1 MLAIR
6 WLMEFE
12 SLSIKISDLPKEISV
27 SVPAVLTEEQLKE
40 IVEDLRGQ
48 ILYNS
53 RNEESETVPELNVT
67 VIEKHPSSVVFR
79 ASV

>member
-1 MLAIR
+1 
-6 WLMEFE
+6 MEFE
-12 SLSIKISDLPKEISV
+12 SLGIKISDLPKEISV
-27 SVPAVLTEEQLKE
+27 SVPTSLTEEQLNE

-53 RNEESETVPELNVT
+53 RHEEEMATQPELNVT
-67 VIEKHPSSVVFR
+67 VVEQRPSSVVLR